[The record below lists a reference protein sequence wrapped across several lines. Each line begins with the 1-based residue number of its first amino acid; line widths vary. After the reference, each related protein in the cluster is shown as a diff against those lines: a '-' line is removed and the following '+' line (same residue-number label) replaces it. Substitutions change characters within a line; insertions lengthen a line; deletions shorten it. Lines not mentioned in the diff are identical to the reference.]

1 MAQIRGLDSFEAVLE
16 LVKNPKAFE
25 DKAAELRKITDTYHA
40 AIESV
45 VKLDSVNE
53 YTLNIKNKSAQVDQ
67 LLERAQQESAKI
79 LADAKVES
87 EKAKEEVK
95 QKRDALSKKEK
106 LVADREASVAV
117 AEQSLKQAQD
127 KLALAEVAVAAK
139 EEKLVA
145 LEKDLN
151 ERKAKLLAAI
161 G

>member
-1 MAQIRGLDSFEAVLE
+1 MSVRGIQDLADLID
-16 LVKNPKAFE
+16 LLKNPAKYD
-25 DKAAELRKITDTYHA
+25 DKISQLRGEIERYNA

-53 YTLNIKNKSAQVDQ
+53 YTINIKNKSAQVDQ

-79 LADAKVES
+79 LADAKAES
-87 EKAKEEVK
+87 DKAKEETK
-95 QKRDALSKKEK
+95 QKREALSKKEK

-127 KLALAEVAVAAK
+127 KLALVEAAVAAK
-139 EEKLVA
+139 EVKLTD